1 MPCKIDAIAYIH
13 DYKEQPLKDSFI
25 VNAIG
30 YCKTKFQEEDYMIHA
45 VAFYPLDGSI
55 ECNVGRFNKDQFVKI
70 SGKCT
75 IDENDAE
82 DGVKFRSFK
91 VITIIIIILLKKIT
105 ANILIIATILIIN
118 KIIISRL

>member
-1 MPCKIDAIAYIH
+1 MPCKIDTITYIH

-30 YCKTKFQEEDYMIHA
+30 YCKTKFQEEDYMIHI
-45 VAFYPLDGSI
+45 VAFYPLDSLV

-75 IDENDAE
+75 IDEKNAE
-82 DGVKFRSFK
+82 DGVKFKYFK
-91 VITIIIIILLKKIT
+91 VIIIIIIIKK
-105 ANILIIATILIIN
+105 NYSQHLN
-118 KIIISRL
+118 YCHNPYYYK